1 MAAYRMT
8 PARRAALEKAQ
19 AASAAKRR
27 RLGNKSRTSRLANR
41 KTLALTAIGSV
52 GATVVVANTAGQ
64 MAATQYRSDTDD
76 IRKGHLVELQYE
88 ALLERK
94 RREYEFLLKRIKKI
108 T

>member
-27 RLGNKSRTSRLANR
+27 RLATKTRRSRLANR
-41 KTLALTAIGSV
+41 KTLALVGSV
-52 GATVVVANTAGQ
+52 GATAVVANTAGQ
-64 MAATQYRSDTDD
+64 IAAARYRSGTDE
-76 IRKGHLVELQYE
+76 IVKEQRVELRYE
-88 ALLERK
+88 ALLEKK
-94 RREYEFLLKRIKKI
+94 RREYQYLLKLLKKR

>member
-27 RLGNKSRTSRLANR
+27 RLGNKSRRSRLANR
-41 KTLALTAIGSV
+41 KTLALAAVGGV
-52 GATVVVANTAGQ
+52 GATVIAVNTAGQ
-64 MAATQYRSDTDD
+64 MAATRYKADTED
-76 IRKGHLVELQYE
+76 IRKKHIVELRYE
-88 ALLERK
+88 ALLEKK
-94 RREYEFLLKRIKKI
+94 RREYEYLLKLTKKL